1 MIEFENT
8 PKITARPLRI
18 RLSQFGGQTASDLS
32 GLYLVGSKGCLGL
45 VQNSVAGKNQLDSSL
60 IVCEAVY
67 AQSSIPFANIQ
78 SSVDIQIEP
87 YSSNGAVAIA
97 VFRYE
102 DRFHIESNP
111 YFADYQLCIKSSVAN
126 GKCSNSDL
134 NRFILADANNTIS
147 PILNVAAV
155 WGNSLVKRDNTTNT
169 AATNATSTSTTLTA
183 VATSVPAVKIPVP
196 NDISFVYNVTADGL
210 YCVISVLNEADFRAT
225 DYAISMRVR
234 NPYGSL
240 PAIFYP
246 AIPFHY
252 AILGG
257 YLLFFAVWSYRSYV
271 NRAELLRIQNL
282 FGGMILFLIIENI
295 ANIVFFQD
303 FNDHGYISRYL
314 LGVKVTF
321 NAARNSISF
330 FMILLISLGYGIV
343 WPTLGK
349 TMYVCVAL
357 LVLHFIF
364 GALYFTN
371 AMLTQDSNASLVFLL
386 GLPLAVTLMTFYIW
400 ILVSISKTV
409 KYLESKRQSVKLEM
423 YNKLFNILTI
433 SISMLVVIF
442 VVNSINMMFRREDNW
457 IANQWKWRWLLLD
470 GSLGANYFITFVM
483 IGLMWMP
490 TRNNARLGLTQLDS
504 EDMEEGENEIE
515 LDFQKHHEDD
525 DQVLEWAE
533 NNVNDDQ
540 NTLNDMPTSTTFDD
554 DNLLEDAEHL
564 N

>member
-1 MIEFENT
+1 MFY
-8 PKITARPLRI
+8 L
-18 RLSQFGGQTASDLS
+18 FGLLNAQGF
-32 GLYLVGSKGCLGL
+32 
-45 VQNSVAGKNQLDSSL
+45 NQLDSSL

-67 AQSSIPFANIQ
+67 AQSSIPFASSQ

-87 YSSNGAVAIA
+87 YTSSGAVALA

-111 YFADYQLCIKSSVAN
+111 YFTDYQLCVKSSVAN
-126 GKCSNSDL
+126 GKCNSSEL
-134 NRFILADANNTIS
+134 NKLILSDPNNTIS
-147 PILNVAAV
+147 PILNTAAV
-155 WGNSLVKRDNTTNT
+155 WGSALAKRANVSDTTTN
-169 AATNATSTSTTLTA
+169 NSTTNSTTNNTATTTTALTA
-183 VATSVPAVKIPVP
+183 VVTSVPAVKVPVP
-196 NDISFVYNVTADGL
+196 NDMEFVYNVTSDGL
-210 YCVISVLNEADFRAT
+210 YCVISVVNDQDFREAE
-225 DYAISMRVR
+225 YAISMRVR

-257 YLLFFAVWSYRSYV
+257 YLIFFLMWSYRSYV

-295 ANIVFFQD
+295 ANIVFFED
-303 FNDHGYISRYL
+303 FNNHGYISRYL

-349 TMYVCVAL
+349 TMYVCVGL

-386 GLPLAVTLMTFYIW
+386 GLPLAVTLMTFYVW
-400 ILVSISKTV
+400 ILASISKTV
-409 KYLESKRQSVKLEM
+409 KYLESKRQSVKLGM

-442 VVNSINMMFRREDNW
+442 VANSINMMFRREDNW

-490 TRNNARLGLTQLDS
+490 TKNNARLGLTQLDS
-504 EDMEEGENEIE
+504 EDMEEGDNEIE

-540 NTLNDMPTSTTFDD
+540 NTLK
-554 DNLLEDAEHL
+554 
-564 N
+564 